1 MVSFTHLRIARPVT
15 RLAHAFRMYAEGLG
29 LQKIADFS
37 DHDGFSGVMLAV
49 KIYPGISN

>member
-1 MVSFTHLRIARPVT
+1 MSFTHLRIARPVT

-29 LQKIADFS
+29 LQKLPISRITMVLAES
-37 DHDGFSGVMLAV
+37 CWAV